1 MDDLAIIDRFT
12 ETFSRYID
20 SGFGLLAGDV
30 AFLTTVLV
38 AIDITLAGLFWA
50 MHGDENVPVQL
61 IRKVLY
67 VGFFALLLN
76 NFKGLA
82 DIVFQSFAGLG
93 LKASGTAMTAA
104 DLMRPG
110 FVASAGFAASRPL
123 LEKAGELIGIT
134 TFFSNF
140 VTIAVLL
147 LAWVIVLLA
156 FFVLA
161 VQLFIAII
169 EFKLTTLAGFVLVP
183 FALFGQTAFLAERVL
198 GNVISSGIKL
208 MVLAIVVGIGSSIFG
223 TLVRPTADITLTQ
236 AASTILAA
244 IAVFGLAIFVPGIAA
259 GLITGAPQLGAG
271 AAVATTAARRRH
283 GRGRRHAHL
292 RGRAPG
298 RPRLGRRHQGRR
310 VADRHRRRRLP
321 GRRAARRRP
330 RHGHRSRLA
339 RRRLGHGTRPRRLSR
354 GRGAGLSRR
363 RTVLRPRS
371 RTARRRP
378 RRRRSRRIAAR
389 MGAAPGPPPAHD
401 PGRPDRRRRACAR
414 ATVPRSRPAPTSRT
428 RAEELTPWPSSARPC
443 ATARRPSR

>member
-38 AIDITLAGLFWA
+38 AIDITLAGIFWA

-271 AAVATTAARRRH
+271 AAVATTAAAGGTVVAGGMLTSAAARLA
-283 GRGRRHAHL
+283 GRASGAAIRAAASLTGTVGAAYQAGGL
-292 RGRAPG
+292 RGVARATVTAP
-298 RPRLGRRHQGRR
+298 
-310 VADRHRRRRLP
+310 
-321 GRRAARRRP
+321 
-330 RHGHRSRLA
+330 RLA
-339 RRRLGHGTRPRRLSR
+339 RRRLGHGSRPRRLSR

-363 RTVLRPRS
+363 RAVLRPRS

-378 RRRRSRRIAAR
+378 RWRRSRRIAAR
-389 MGAAPGPPPAHD
+389 VGAAPGPPAAHD
-401 PGRPDRRRRACAR
+401 PGRPDRGAGRARGRPSRALAR
-414 ATVPRSRPAPTSRT
+414 ARPQGQELRSPR
-428 RAEELTPWPSSARPC
+428 PWPSNAQPC

>member
-1 MDDLAIIDRFT
+1 LDDLAIIDRFT

-38 AIDITLAGLFWA
+38 AIDITLAGIFWA

-110 FVASAGFAASRPL
+110 FVASAGFDASRPL
-123 LEKAGELIGIT
+123 LEKAGELIGFT

-156 FFVLA
+156 FFVLS
-161 VQLFIAII
+161 VQLFVAII

-271 AAVATTAARRRH
+271 AAVATTAAAGGTVVAGGMLASGAARLA
-283 GRGRRHAHL
+283 GRASGAAIRAAASLTGTVGAAYQAGGL
-292 RGRAPG
+292 RGVARATVSAP
-298 RPRLGRRHQGRR
+298 
-310 VADRHRRRRLP
+310 
-321 GRRAARRRP
+321 AARAVASSTAPVRDAYREGAAQGYRDAGP
-330 RHGHRSRLA
+330 PSGPDPGPSGGGPGGAAPAGSPPAWAQRLA
-339 RRRLGHGTRPRRLSR
+339 RRQRMTQ
-354 GRGAGLSRR
+354 AGL
-363 RTVLRPRS
+363 
-371 RTARRRP
+371 
-378 RRRRSRRIAAR
+378 IAAQGVR
-389 MGAAPGPPPAHD
+389 EGDRPALSPGPD
-401 PGRPDRRRRACAR
+401 LKDK
-414 ATVPRSRPAPTSRT
+414 S
-428 RAEELTPWPSSARPC
+428 
-443 ATARRPSR
+443 

>member
-20 SGFGLLAGDV
+20 FGFGLLAGDV

-38 AIDITLAGLFWA
+38 AIDITMAGIFWA

-76 NFKGLA
+76 NFKGFA
-82 DIVFQSFAGLG
+82 DIIFQSFAGLG

-208 MVLAIVVGIGSSIFG
+208 MVLAIAVGIGSSIFG
-223 TLVRPTADITLTQ
+223 TLVRPTTEITLTQ
-236 AASTILAA
+236 AASSILAA
-244 IAVFGLAIFVPGIAA
+244 TAVFGLSIFVPGIAA

-271 AAVATTAARRRH
+271 AAVATTAAAGGTVVAGGMLTSAAARLA
-283 GRGRRHAHL
+283 GRASGAAISAAASLTGTVGAAYQAGGL
-292 RGRAPG
+292 RGVARATVTAPASRAFASGTGPVRDAYREGAAQGYRDAGPSSGPDPG
-298 RPRLGRRHQGRR
+298 P
-310 VADRHRRRRLP
+310 P
-321 GRRAARRRP
+321 GATPGGGGPAGSP
-330 RHGHRSRLA
+330 PAWAQRLA
-339 RRRLGHGTRPRRLSR
+339 RRQRMTQ
-354 GRGAGLSRR
+354 AGL
-363 RTVLRPRS
+363 
-371 RTARRRP
+371 
-378 RRRRSRRIAAR
+378 IAAQGVR
-389 MGAAPGPPPAHD
+389 EGDRPALSPGPD
-401 PGRPDRRRRACAR
+401 LKDK
-414 ATVPRSRPAPTSRT
+414 S
-428 RAEELTPWPSSARPC
+428 
-443 ATARRPSR
+443 

>member
-1 MDDLAIIDRFT
+1 MRC
-12 ETFSRYID
+12 
-20 SGFGLLAGDV
+20 
-30 AFLTTVLV
+30 
-38 AIDITLAGLFWA
+38 
-50 MHGDENVPVQL
+50 
-61 IRKVLY
+61 
-67 VGFFALLLN
+67 LLN

-110 FVASAGFAASRPL
+110 FVASAGFTASRPL

-140 VTIAVLL
+140 VTIAVLM

-156 FFVLA
+156 FFVLS

-208 MVLAIVVGIGSSIFG
+208 MVLAIVVGIGSTIFG

-271 AAVATTAARRRH
+271 AAVATTAAAAGTAVVGGMLAAGAARLA
-283 GRGRRHAHL
+283 GRASGAAIKAAASLTGTVGAAYQAGGL
-292 RGRAPG
+292 RGVARATVTAPASRAVASSTAPVRDAFREGAAQGYRDATPSSGPDPG
-298 RPRLGRRHQGRR
+298 P
-310 VADRHRRRRLP
+310 P
-321 GRRAARRRP
+321 GGGPGGGGPAGSAP
-330 RHGHRSRLA
+330 AWAQRLA
-339 RRRLGHGTRPRRLSR
+339 RRQRMTQ
-354 GRGAGLSRR
+354 AGLVAAQGVREGD
-363 RTVLRPRS
+363 RPALS
-371 RTARRRP
+371 
-378 RRRRSRRIAAR
+378 
-389 MGAAPGPPPAHD
+389 PGPD
-401 PGRPDRRRRACAR
+401 LKDK
-414 ATVPRSRPAPTSRT
+414 S
-428 RAEELTPWPSSARPC
+428 
-443 ATARRPSR
+443 